1 MRRATKTLA
10 ITTLAVFLT
19 SPARAAVCA
28 SVSAVLD
35 GFKDKFGEVPA
46 FVGTV
51 VKPAGLLDM
60 MIVVNPKTKTWTFL
74 VYKNADTLCSIDLDG
89 RAWTVA
95 PDEEPSPIV
104 PQMYILP
111 DGVGGFRYFIP
122 VGFP

>member
-1 MRRATKTLA
+1 MTRRTLA
-10 ITTLAVFLT
+10 ALAVLLT
-19 SPARAAVCA
+19 GPAQAVLCKPA
-28 SVSAVLD
+28 EEMLD
-35 GFKDKFGEVPA
+35 GFKAAFGEVPA